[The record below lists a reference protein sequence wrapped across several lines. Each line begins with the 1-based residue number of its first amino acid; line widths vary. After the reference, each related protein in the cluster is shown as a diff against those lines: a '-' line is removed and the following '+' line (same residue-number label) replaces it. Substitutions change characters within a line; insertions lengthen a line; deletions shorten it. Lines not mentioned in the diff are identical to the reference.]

1 MSLINKVAAIIDSK
15 KPIDEVTYLEKR
27 VRYDDTISILDI
39 DLKTIIPAP
48 AKNSSLT
55 TGKELSEIS
64 RLTKIRT
71 NKEIDLIRSV
81 DRDPLELYLG
91 LLKKNGLVFPQA
103 LFNDYY
109 NIIEQYMYALKF
121 YYNRARPEQ
130 LAPYFNLDIDVLY
143 TETHHTPSYPSGHMM
158 YSELVAHVLSDKYPE
173 FKDKFFELSNYCG
186 YARILQGVH
195 YASDNKVSRIVVEK
209 LYKLIKGISDDKES
223 KKLSID

>member
-55 TGKELSEIS
+55 TVKELSEIS

-81 DRDPLELYLG
+81 DRDPLELYLV

-121 YYNRARPEQ
+121 YHNRARPEQ

-158 YSELVAHVLSDKYPE
+158 YAELVAHVLSDKYPE

-195 YASDNKVSRIVVEK
+195 YASDNKASKIVVEK
-209 LYKLIKGISDDKES
+209 LYNLIKGISDDKED
-223 KKLSID
+223 KKLSIN

>member
-55 TGKELSEIS
+55 TVKELSEIS
-64 RLTKIRT
+64 RLAKIRT

-81 DRDPLELYLG
+81 DRDPLELYLV

-109 NIIEQYMYALKF
+109 NIVEQYMYALKF

-130 LAPYFNLDIDVLY
+130 LAPYFNLDID
-143 TETHHTPSYPSGHMM
+143 
-158 YSELVAHVLSDKYPE
+158 
-173 FKDKFFELSNYCG
+173 FIF
-186 YARILQGVH
+186 
-195 YASDNKVSRIVVEK
+195 
-209 LYKLIKGISDDKES
+209 
-223 KKLSID
+223 